1 MTNAAPLVH
10 EKSPSTLPSREVEA
24 RLDLYGVAHK
34 GLRFVLCH
42 LLIEMG
48 HASFG
53 DERDAGMIAAALEV
67 ALTQCD
73 RHIAHED
80 AVIRP
85 ALLQRTPK
93 ALARLDHEH
102 EQHATQVAELRAM
115 TKALREAD
123 GTAHRASIGR
133 TLYLH
138 FSVFVAETLAHMAY
152 EERMVQ
158 PLLDRHFTFEEQ
170 LALHQEIVRSST
182 PPEMMEFMRAAI
194 PASSREER
202 FDVLKGARANL
213 PPRAFQGLMSELL
226 PLLAEADRHDLRA
239 RLGL

>member
-1 MTNAAPLVH
+1 MNNAAPLGH
-10 EKSPSTLPSREVEA
+10 DASPSTLPSREVA
-24 RLDLYGVAHK
+24 TRLDFYGVAHK

-42 LLIEMG
+42 LLVEMG
-48 HASFG
+48 HASFA
-53 DERDAGMIAAALEV
+53 DDAGMVVAALDV

-85 ALLQRTPK
+85 ALVQRTPK

-115 TKALREAD
+115 TKALREAED
-123 GTAHRASIGR
+123 SAHRASIGR

-170 LALHQEIVRSST
+170 VALHNQIVASST

-202 FDVLKGARANL
+202 FHVLQGARANM
-213 PPRAFQGLMSELL
+213 PPPAFQGLMSELL
-226 PLLAEADRHDLRA
+226 PLLAAADQDDLRS